1 MNRFAATIR
10 PFMNRKIFYIATA
23 LLAITACENVI
34 VDTAEEE
41 PVESSKGTGTLEVS
55 CAFEQS
61 YAPVT
66 RATEGESQTET
77 TTVVLSKTVTH
88 IYYVIMK
95 DDKVY
100 KTVQQTSSDEAFGTI
115 GLNLDEGDY
124 KLYVFANNE
133 SDEVAISDNG
143 LVSINKNRVT
153 DSFSYSGDIKISL
166 NERTSVETKLNRC
179 VTQVE
184 FHSTDKCPE
193 NIRSIKLSY
202 ENVATKYSLVDQMG
216 SVVGNISRS
225 TPISSITSI
234 TDGDGKFKAYNYLYI
249 NKDEAEINI
258 TLQFY
263 DASDN
268 LLYTRYLENVQ
279 MKLNRKTIV
288 SAALFT
294 NSGTDVPSI
303 VISSTWLEDYT
314 QSF

>member
-1 MNRFAATIR
+1 
-10 PFMNRKIFYIATA
+10 
-23 LLAITACENVI
+23 
-34 VDTAEEE
+34 
-41 PVESSKGTGTLEVS
+41 
-55 CAFEQS
+55 
-61 YAPVT
+61 
-66 RATEGESQTET
+66 
-77 TTVVLSKTVTH
+77 
-88 IYYVIMK
+88 MK
-95 DDKVY
+95 EDKVY

-153 DSFSYSGDIKISL
+153 DSFSCSGDIKISL

>member
-1 MNRFAATIR
+1 
-10 PFMNRKIFYIATA
+10 
-23 LLAITACENVI
+23 
-34 VDTAEEE
+34 
-41 PVESSKGTGTLEVS
+41 
-55 CAFEQS
+55 
-61 YAPVT
+61 
-66 RATEGESQTET
+66 
-77 TTVVLSKTVTH
+77 
-88 IYYVIMK
+88 
-95 DDKVY
+95 
-100 KTVQQTSSDEAFGTI
+100 
-115 GLNLDEGDY
+115 
-124 KLYVFANNE
+124 
-133 SDEVAISDNG
+133 
-143 LVSINKNRVT
+143 
-153 DSFSYSGDIKISL
+153 
-166 NERTSVETKLNRC
+166 
-179 VTQVE
+179 
-184 FHSTDKCPE
+184 
-193 NIRSIKLSY
+193 
-202 ENVATKYSLVDQMG
+202 MG